1 MLFIRSRPFLAAQGF
16 VVLAIAACDA
26 PVTPPPPA
34 PPPAAPAF
42 TPVPAVVDV
51 RLPYDAAPSPDGSVI
66 FYTALG
72 SDDETHSLWSV
83 PFGGGNASELA
94 TGFAAPLG
102 IAVSPT
108 EELVYVGDSADER
121 LDESELGDQDLGTGA
136 LFTVPFAGGAPT
148 RITSVD
154 GFSIRA
160 MEIDDA
166 GTSLWFTGKDPADG
180 APAVAQ
186 LALDDNTV
194 TVVAKGEPLADPNG
208 IAIDGE
214 IAYVV
219 DTSASPD
226 GNAAVMKVDGSDVIA
241 LAGGIRAGMPAGIA
255 LNGDRTALFVS
266 SLDKDNNAQV
276 TVVDIATGATST
288 VNDGLE
294 GNDEAGGLHRARDT
308 ESFAWAGSSTVYGI
322 TFTTSD
328 TGPVER

>member
-1 MLFIRSRPFLAAQGF
+1 MTLIRSRPLLAAQGF

-42 TPVPAVVDV
+42 TPVPAVLDV
-51 RLPYDAAPSPDGSVI
+51 KLPYDAAPSPDGSVI

-72 SDDETHSLWSV
+72 SDEETHSLWSV
-83 PFGGGNASELA
+83 PFDGGNATELA

-108 EELVYVGDSADER
+108 EEIVYVGDSGDER
-121 LDESELGDQDLGTGA
+121 VDESELGNEDLGTGA
-136 LFTVPFAGGAPT
+136 LFTVPFTGGQAT
-148 RITSVD
+148 RIASCD

-160 MEIDDA
+160 MEINDDED
-166 GTSLWFTGKDPADG
+166 TLWFTGKDPADG
-180 APAVAQ
+180 APAVMQ
-186 LALDDNTV
+186 LDLDAETV
-194 TVVAKGEPLADPNG
+194 TVVAKGTPLADPSG
-208 IAIDGE
+208 ITTDGDT
-214 IAYVV
+214 AYLV

-226 GNAAVMKVDGSDVIA
+226 GNAAVMKVIDGEVTA

-266 SLDKDNNAQV
+266 SLDEENNAQV

-288 VNDGLE
+288 VNEGLE
-294 GNDEAGGLHRARDT
+294 GNDEAGGLHRARDK
-308 ESFAWAGSSTVYGI
+308 EAFAWGGSSTVYAI
-322 TFTTSD
+322 TF
-328 TGPVER
+328 E